1 MFLGPGSIASFFPVG
16 PVATNSSVDQT
27 LIVAFASRFFF
38 FCSSWKSVTEDANLW
53 GLFLKWKQQNWVME
67 IPYCFQSC

>member
-1 MFLGPGSIASFFPVG
+1 MSLGPGSIASFFPVG

-38 FCSSWKSVTEDANLW
+38 FSAALGRVS
-53 GLFLKWKQQNWVME
+53 LKMQTCGA
-67 IPYCFQSC
+67 CF

>member
-1 MFLGPGSIASFFPVG
+1 MSLGPGSIASFFPVG

-38 FCSSWKSVTEDANLW
+38 FLQLLEECH
-53 GLFLKWKQQNWVME
+53 
-67 IPYCFQSC
+67 